1 MNTDPR
7 DHLFFPDALF
17 LAGGGWPGSN
27 WNGGRHQIGRLAA
40 IRLEYLAAL
49 RWNSHADD
57 PPEFARWLAA
67 LRDPHLPND
76 EHGDIMAALRDIL
89 KPE

>member
-1 MNTDPR
+1 
-7 DHLFFPDALF
+7 
-17 LAGGGWPGSN
+17 
-27 WNGGRHQIGRLAA
+27 
-40 IRLEYLAAL
+40 LEYLAAL